1 MTLRLFS
8 RKFES
13 VPASTTWYFADLG
26 EARGKQELFT
36 HGPWP
41 YINYLL
47 SVIKMAYRE
56 FEQRL
61 GQLQSP
67 KGEKTSLVLQAID
80 QTFGSFSVAELQNA
94 CPNVSVD
101 MIRRV
106 LKNLR
111 AKKQIEC
118 LGLGQSARWQKTAN
132 WQLGNAS

>member
-13 VPASTTWYFADLG
+13 VPASTSWYFTDLG

-36 HGPWP
+36 RQSP
-41 YINYLL
+41 
-47 SVIKMAYRE
+47 
-56 FEQRL
+56 QRL

-67 KGEKTSLVLQAID
+67 KGEKTSLMLQAID
-80 QTFGSFSVAELQNA
+80 RTFGPFSVAELQNA

-111 AKKQIEC
+111 AKNQIEC
-118 LGLGQSARWQKTAN
+118 LRRGQNARWEKTAS
-132 WQLGNAS
+132 WQLGNAE